1 MVMLAFLSGPLKLWD
16 FKGLFRYGI
25 RIAVFLLE
33 RSESYFDCYYF
44 VSLLHSNF
52 STLFGLKELSLWPN
66 ALVVVFILW
75 SGLLLKMME
84 LVNLFL
90 LLLHVH
96 CKI

>member
-16 FKGLFRYGI
+16 CECLFRYEI
-25 RIAVFLLE
+25 RIAVLLLE
-33 RSESYFDCYYF
+33 RSGNFDCYYF

-52 STLFGLKELSLWPN
+52 STLFGLKELSVWPN
-66 ALVVVFILW
+66 ALVLVFVLL

-84 LVNLFL
+84 LNLFL

-96 CKI
+96 CNI